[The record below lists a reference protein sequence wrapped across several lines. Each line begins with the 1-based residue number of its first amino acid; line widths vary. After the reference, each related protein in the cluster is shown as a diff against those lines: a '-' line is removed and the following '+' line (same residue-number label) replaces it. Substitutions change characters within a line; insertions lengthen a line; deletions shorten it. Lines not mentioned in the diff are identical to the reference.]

1 MVRSTSALISQY
13 RTFGT
18 RFVDAFIQEMK
29 KWTSGIT
36 DNPQAHVTNQVEKY
50 SLKIRQEN
58 LSRTLFYTIFK
69 TNFLSHKLLPL

>member
-1 MVRSTSALISQY
+1 MCCYSVKMNIYGSLDFGFDKFYLA
-13 RTFGT
+13 FGT

-50 SLKIRQEN
+50 
-58 LSRTLFYTIFK
+58 
-69 TNFLSHKLLPL
+69 